1 MGKKDSK
8 KKSADKKARVAE
20 KTARKT
26 SKKEKK
32 SDNKRVTDPDDDDVD
47 LDSVLEEY
55 ARQQALFLKVT
66 ETPLPAPPPARAN
79 ATLAAAPSGKE
90 LFLFGGET
98 FNGAIANFFNE
109 LFVYNPAHDEWRQI
123 TSPNSPLPRSGHCV
137 TTSQYGGGN
146 TGSMW
151 LFGGEFSSP
160 KQGTFYHYNDFW
172 RFDIGSREWARV
184 EGKGGGRG
192 GSGGGGPPARSGH
205 RMVAWKNYILVM
217 GGFQDTSSTTK
228 YLSDL
233 WAFDTNLYTWTAI
246 SLPAHAQRP
255 EARSSFSLLPHEQ
268 GAVLFG
274 GYSRVKSSSVPSVG
288 HKKGGGGSKASSGS
302 VAWKPVIHQDTWFLR
317 MDQDL
322 TKVRW
327 ERRKKPGNPP
337 NPPRVGVTMAWHKG
351 RGILFGG
358 VKDEEDSDE
367 GLESTF
373 FNDLFAWGIDRNRF
387 FPLVLR
393 KPRVQKKAGNERGGG
408 RRDRAREAEEDL
420 LRNLKALEAVG
431 KDDYDAEEEEKKEE
445 KGPVVIK
452 EQAMSLELPHERFN
466 AALAVLGDVLYIYGG
481 TWEKGD
487 REFTF
492 DEMFAIDLG
501 KLDGVR
507 SIFSRRDE
515 TIWEESEDDGGDEDE
530 EDEEEEEELEID
542 ENEGPEKMQID
553 EAEIELRRKEKA
565 LQILETP
572 DAQDP
577 EPAEEVVEETSL
589 DRTPHPRPFESLRE
603 FFARTSVAW
612 LEMLVAEQETGAH
625 KNKTVKELRK
635 EGFTAAEDKWWACRE
650 EIRALEDEQE
660 EAGIGEVVSLADAG
674 GLGGGGGGGGGAGR
688 RR

>member
-8 KKSADKKARVAE
+8 KKSAEKKARVAE

-32 SDNKRVTDPDDDDVD
+32 SSNKEVADVDDGEVD

-66 ETPLPAPPPARAN
+66 ETTLTEPPPVRAN

-98 FNGAIANFFNE
+98 FNGAVAKFFNE

-137 TTSQYGGGN
+137 TTSQYGGG
-146 TGSMW
+146 GSMW

-172 RFDIGSREWARV
+172 RFDIGSREWSRV
-184 EGKGGGRG
+184 EGKGGGKG

-217 GGFQDTSSTTK
+217 GGFQDTSSATK

-233 WAFDTNLYTWTAI
+233 WAFDTSLYTWTVI

-274 GYSRVKSSSVPSVG
+274 GYSRVKSSSVPSAG
-288 HKKGGGGSKASSGS
+288 NKKGGGSKASSGS

-317 MDQDL
+317 MDRDL

-393 KPRVQKKAGNERGGG
+393 KSRVQKKTGNERGGG

-431 KDDYDAEEEEKKEE
+431 KDGDCKEEEEEEEEEGEKKEE
-445 KGPVVIK
+445 KRPVVIQ
-452 EQAMSLELPHERFN
+452 EQVMSLELPHERFN
-466 AALAVLGDVLYIYGG
+466 AALAVLDDVLYIYGG

-501 KLDGVR
+501 RLDGVR
-507 SIFSRRDE
+507 SIFSRKDE
-515 TIWEESEDDGGDEDE
+515 TIWEESEDEEDE
-530 EDEEEEEELEID
+530 EDDDDEEEEEEEEEMEID
-542 ENEGPEKMQID
+542 ENEGPKKVRID
-553 EAEIELRRKEKA
+553 DAEIELRRKEKA
-565 LQILETP
+565 Q
-572 DAQDP
+572 
-577 EPAEEVVEETSL
+577 EEAVEEASL

-612 LEMLVAEQETGAH
+612 LEILIAEQETGAH

-635 EGFTAAEDKWWACRE
+635 EGFAIAEEKWWACRE

-674 GLGGGGGGGGGAGR
+674 GSGGGAGR

>member
-1 MGKKDSK
+1 M
-8 KKSADKKARVAE
+8 
-20 KTARKT
+20 
-26 SKKEKK
+26 
-32 SDNKRVTDPDDDDVD
+32 
-47 LDSVLEEY
+47 
-55 ARQQALFLKVT
+55 KVT
-66 ETPLPAPPPARAN
+66 ETPLAVPPPVRAN

-90 LFLFGGET
+90 LLLFGGET
-98 FNGAIANFFNE
+98 FNGAVAKFFNE

-137 TTSQYGGGN
+137 TTSRYGGGN

-172 RFDIGSREWARV
+172 RFDIGSREWVRV
-184 EGKGGGRG
+184 ESKGGGGKG

-205 RMVAWKNYILVM
+205 RMVAWKNYILVV
-217 GGFQDTSSTTK
+217 GGFQDTSSATK
-228 YLSDL
+228 YLGDV

-274 GYSRVKSSSVPSVG
+274 GYSRVKSSSIPSAG

-302 VAWKPVIHQDTWFLR
+302 VAWKPVVHQDTWFLR

-367 GLESTF
+367 GLESIF

-387 FPLVLR
+387 FPLTLR
-393 KPRVQKKAGNERGGG
+393 KPRVQKNAGNDRGGG

-431 KDDYDAEEEEKKEE
+431 RDGDDDDEQNEEEKK
-445 KGPVVIK
+445 PVIIK
-452 EQAMSLELPHERFN
+452 EQIMSLELPHERFN
-466 AALAVLGDVLYIYGG
+466 AALAVLDDVLYMYGG

-507 SIFSRRDE
+507 TIFSRKDE
-515 TIWEESEDDGGDEDE
+515 TMWEESEDEDEDDEDDEDEDQDE
-530 EDEEEEEELEID
+530 EDEEEEE
-542 ENEGPEKMQID
+542 EKMQID

-565 LQILETP
+565 LVSILFYIFGFIFTLLTP
-572 DAQDP
+572 N
-577 EPAEEVVEETSL
+577 
-589 DRTPHPRPFESLRE
+589 
-603 FFARTSVAW
+603 SVKRVN
-612 LEMLVAEQETGAH
+612 L
-625 KNKTVKELRK
+625 
-635 EGFTAAEDKWWACRE
+635 
-650 EIRALEDEQE
+650 
-660 EAGIGEVVSLADAG
+660 
-674 GLGGGGGGGGGAGR
+674 
-688 RR
+688 